1 MACWKKLCKKYQ
13 TENTIAMVE
22 CVDPDNIIPVKLTK
36 NIFANQKES
45 INFEKL
51 DLHKIGRD
59 FDLED
64 DKMTDY
70 TRGKRIAKAS
80 LLYYIKKNE

>member
-22 CVDPDNIIPVKLTK
+22 CVHPDNIIPVKLTK

-64 DKMTDY
+64 DEMTDY
-70 TRGKRIAKAS
+70 TRGKKIAKAS